1 MKKGDVR
8 QVKPDTHILPPW
20 HSWVLF
26 AFYLVIAIVFFVM
39 LAQKTNA
46 EFGFMEVLFSIG
58 MAWLLALIF
67 SWNRDLVLSNPYLG
81 LGIGILGI
89 IAIISAL
96 FARYSGPYTLSF
108 ATIGALGTA
117 IYLVVFFFI
126 GKGRAKN

>member
-1 MKKGDVR
+1 MKKSDVQ
-8 QVKPDTHILPPW
+8 QVKNNPHILPPW

-26 AFYLVIAIVFFVM
+26 AFYLTITIIFFVM
-39 LAQKTNA
+39 LAQETNA
-46 EFGFMEVLFSIG
+46 EFGAMEIIFSIG
-58 MAWLLALIF
+58 LSWLLALIF

-81 LGIGILGI
+81 LGIGVLGI

-117 IYLVVFFFI
+117 IYLVIFFFI
-126 GKGRAKN
+126 GKSRAEK

>member
-1 MKKGDVR
+1 MKKSDTR
-8 QVKPDTHILPPW
+8 QVKPDTHILPTW
-20 HSWVLF
+20 HSWILF
-26 AFYLVIAIVFFVM
+26 AFYLALSIVFFVM

-46 EFGFMEVLFSIG
+46 EFGAMEVVFSIG
-58 MAWLLALIF
+58 AAWLLALVF

-89 IAIISAL
+89 IAIISGL

-117 IYLVVFFFI
+117 IYLVIFFFI
-126 GKGRAKN
+126 GKSRAEK